1 MKHFEKTKLLI
12 KGTSAQRRKIDM
24 EDVNIKV
31 CGESVKVTESE
42 KLLRLVINGEG
53 LIPRL

>member
-1 MKHFEKTKLLI
+1 MRKQNLI

>member
-1 MKHFEKTKLLI
+1 
-12 KGTSAQRRKIDM
+12 M

-42 KLLRLVINGEG
+42 KLLRLVINGEMTRKHYLHGESWRSKKTDNFKG